1 MKPNILIIEDNE
13 SLGDILS
20 RKLTGGGY
28 AVSLVTDGALGLLAI
43 KETHP
48 DLVLLDI
55 LLPSMNGY
63 EILEAK
69 KQDASIEHIPVIIIS
84 NSGQPVELQRTIE
97 LGAIDYFIKAQLDP
111 DDIMS
116 KVRSI
121 VPQPG
126 DTELVSLEGKKVLL
140 VEDDNF
146 LSSVLMKKLSSQQCE
161 LFHAT
166 SGTEAV
172 EKAQHELPDVI
183 LLDLVLPDLSGFEIL
198 EKLKKEPVT
207 AHIQV
212 IVLSNLSQ
220 DSDRERVKALGA
232 DMFLVKS
239 NSTPSEICHAIQKM
253 LSEQK
258 VS

>member
-1 MKPNILIIEDNE
+1 MKPNVLIIEDNE
-13 SLGDILS
+13 SLGEILS
-20 RKLTGGGY
+20 RKLTTGGY
-28 AVSLVTDGALGLLAI
+28 AVSLVTDGALGLIAI

-55 LLPSMNGY
+55 ILPSMNGY

-69 KQDASIEHIPVIIIS
+69 KQDASIASIPVIIIS
-84 NSGQPVELQRTIE
+84 NSGQPVELQRTLE
-97 LGAIDYFIKAQLDP
+97 LGATDYFIKAQLDP

-126 DTELVSLEGKKVLL
+126 DTRLVSLEGKKVLL

-146 LSSVLMKKLSSQQCE
+146 LSSVLIKKLSSQQCE

-198 EKLKKEPVT
+198 EKIKKEPST
-207 AHIQV
+207 SHIRV

-220 DSDRERVKALGA
+220 DSDRERVSALGA

-239 NSTPSEICHAIQKM
+239 NSTPSEICVAIQKM
-253 LSEQK
+253 LS
-258 VS
+258 